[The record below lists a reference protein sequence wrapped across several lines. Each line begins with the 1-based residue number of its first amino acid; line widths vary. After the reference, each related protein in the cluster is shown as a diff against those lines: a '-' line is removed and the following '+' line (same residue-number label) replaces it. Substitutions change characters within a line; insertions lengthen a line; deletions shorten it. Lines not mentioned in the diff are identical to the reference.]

1 MIVRVAV
8 FDPVAVGWNVK
19 VWEQV
24 ALVAIVVQ
32 LPVLVKAAVFVPDST
47 MLLTVIAAEPMFL
60 RVKVW
65 VVLAVLIN

>member
-32 LPVLVKAAVFVPDST
+32 LPVLVKAAAFVPDSA

-60 RVKVW
+60 MVKVW
-65 VVLAVLIN
+65 VVLAVLMS